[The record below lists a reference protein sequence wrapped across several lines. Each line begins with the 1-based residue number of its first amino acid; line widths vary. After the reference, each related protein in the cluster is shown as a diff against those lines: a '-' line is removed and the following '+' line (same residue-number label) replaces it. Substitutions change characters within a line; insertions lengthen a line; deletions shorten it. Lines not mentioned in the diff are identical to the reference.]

1 MENRRKVTA
10 LLELAGKTD
19 VDITRVL
26 DNEDKLG
33 TGIFL
38 QSSFV
43 SQRVKS
49 YIERA
54 KVRAPEITKHARNT
68 WKKTINRKIIVQ
80 FLLYFIIFIERA
92 WKDTWIN
99 SSFGN
104 IEVGNNIS
112 RTSAHRAGSLMQII
126 SSNRYIWEIKI
137 TLLAH
142 ILSLINRYDLGKMS
156 YESNITTRKW
166 TKTDLSRQGRWKKS
180 DGAPHKWAFKSV
192 SP

>member
-1 MENRRKVTA
+1 MENRRKVIA

-19 VDITRVL
+19 ADITRVL

-80 FLLYFIIFIERA
+80 FLLFFIERA
-92 WKDTWIN
+92 RKDTWIN

-104 IEVGNNIS
+104 IAVGNNIT
-112 RTSAHRAGSLMQII
+112 RTSARRAGSLMQII
-126 SSNRYIWEIKI
+126 SSNRYIWVISLNSLSCTYFSPNWSIWSRKNAIWIKY
-137 TLLAH
+137 H
-142 ILSLINRYDLGKMS
+142 N
-156 YESNITTRKW
+156 
-166 TKTDLSRQGRWKKS
+166 
-180 DGAPHKWAFKSV
+180 
-192 SP
+192 

>member
-1 MENRRKVTA
+1 MENRRKVIA

-19 VDITRVL
+19 ADITRVL

-80 FLLYFIIFIERA
+80 FLLSFIERA
-92 WKDTWIN
+92 RKGTWIN

-112 RTSAHRAGSLMQII
+112 RTSACRAGSLMQII
-126 SSNRYIWEIKI
+126 SSNRYIWVKQNQNS
-137 TLLAH
+137 LSCN
-142 ILSLINRYDLGKMS
+142 ILSLNWSMWS
-156 YESNITTRKW
+156 RKNVIW
-166 TKTDLSRQGRWKKS
+166 IKY
-180 DGAPHKWAFKSV
+180 HN
-192 SP
+192 

>member
-1 MENRRKVTA
+1 MENRRKVIA

-19 VDITRVL
+19 ADITRVL

-80 FLLYFIIFIERA
+80 FLLFFIERA
-92 WKDTWIN
+92 RKDTWIN

-104 IEVGNNIS
+104 IAVGNNIT
-112 RTSAHRAGSLMQII
+112 RTSARRAGSLMQII
-126 SSNRYIWEIKI
+126 SSNRYIWVINS
-137 TLLAH
+137 LSCAYF
-142 ILSLINRYDLGKMS
+142 SLIDQYDLGKMP

-166 TKTDLSRQGRWKKS
+166 TKTDLSRQGRRKKS
-180 DGAPHKWAFKSV
+180 NGAPHKWAFKSV
-192 SP
+192 SS